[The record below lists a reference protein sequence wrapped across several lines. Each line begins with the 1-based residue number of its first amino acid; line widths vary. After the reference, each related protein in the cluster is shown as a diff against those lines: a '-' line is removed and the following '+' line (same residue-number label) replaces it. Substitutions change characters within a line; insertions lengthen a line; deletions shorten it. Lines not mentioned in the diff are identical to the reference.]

1 MEYTHHKGTSIFLNR
16 ITGKKNWSLKR
27 SRRAKYM
34 RLRVHPG
41 GVVVLTVP
49 FNSEE
54 SAIRQF
60 VSRQAEWLKR
70 AVARMM
76 QYKALPVSG
85 RRDYVRYKEQTR
97 NYIQQRIGFWNKR
110 YAFQYNRIAIKNN
123 RRTWG
128 SCSRKGNLN
137 FSYSLLFLPRELAD
151 YVVVHELCHLAHPN
165 HSRAFWAE
173 VGKVIPDFQARRQE
187 LRRYLPR

>member
-1 MEYTHHKGTSIFLNR
+1 MEYTHHKSTSIFLNR

-49 FNSEE
+49 FASPH
-54 SAIRQF
+54 SAIRAFLSNQT
-60 VSRQAEWLKR
+60 EWLKR

-76 QYKALPVSG
+76 QYKALPVKG
-85 RRDYVRYKEQTR
+85 RRDYLKHKEEARAFLHERTL
-97 NYIQQRIGFWNKR
+97 YWNSM
-110 YAFQYNRIAIKNN
+110 YNFQFQRIAIKNT

-151 YVVVHELCHLAHPN
+151 YVVVHELCHLTHPN
-165 HSRAFWAE
+165 HSRSFWAE
-173 VGKVIPDFQARRQE
+173 VARTIPDFQACRQE